1 MVKNIKPFVKWA
13 GGKRQ
18 IVHHLFN
25 NMPKEVIKDSESF
38 IYIEPFV
45 GGGALFFHL
54 VSKGFKFRKVILNDI
69 NKDLMNAYRIIKEKP
84 YELIKELEKITNE
97 FFSLNEEERK
107 KYYYQAR
114 ELFNKLKKEENNLI
128 KSSALFI
135 FLNKTCYNGLFRVN
149 KRGNFNVPYGRYR
162 NPKIFD
168 KRNLL
173 KISKVL
179 RNVILLN
186 EDFEAIEEYVDDK
199 TFIYFDPPYKPINKT
214 SSFTSYNS
222 KEFDDKEQIRLSE
235 FFKKLDKKGAKLM
248 LSNSCVLDFF
258 NKLFSGFKIKKI
270 NARRMINSKGD
281 KRSQEVCELII
292 TNY

>member
-1 MVKNIKPFVKWA
+1 
-13 GGKRQ
+13 
-18 IVHHLFN
+18 
-25 NMPKEVIKDSESF
+25 
-38 IYIEPFV
+38 
-45 GGGALFFHL
+45 
-54 VSKGFKFRKVILNDI
+54 FRKVILNDI
-69 NKDLMNAYRIIKEKP
+69 NKDLMNTYRIIKEKP

-97 FFSLNEEERK
+97 FFSLDEEGRK
-107 KYYYQAR
+107 EYYYKAR

-149 KRGNFNVPYGRYR
+149 KKGDFNVPYGRYK

-168 KRNLL
+168 KQNLL

-179 RNVILLN
+179 RNVTLLN
-186 EDFEAIEEYVDDK
+186 KDFEAIEEYVDNK
-199 TFIYFDPPYKPINKT
+199 TFVYFDPPYKPISKT

-258 NKLFSGFKIKKI
+258 NKLFSNFKIRKI
-270 NARRMINSKGD
+270 NAKRMINSKGD
-281 KRSQEVCELII
+281 KRGQEVCELII